1 MIRTQLETD
10 LQECLENVVSLTP
23 GQKERKEEAELAET
37 FYKLKL
43 EEDKLKLE
51 QIKQKDQS
59 KLEADKLELE
69 KQKQKDQ
76 SELEKLKLE
85 AEAAKAR
92 EQKLLSWAGLGVQL
106 GTTIFMAACYDMW
119 LTRGYKFEE
128 FGTVRSPHLRNLIGR
143 ILPRLK

>member
-1 MIRTQLETD
+1 MIKTQLEKD
-10 LQECLENVVSLTP
+10 LNECLENVVALAP

-43 EEDKLKLE
+43 EEDKLELE
-51 QIKQKDQS
+51 RKKQKD
-59 KLEADKLELE
+59 E
-69 KQKQKDQ
+69 

-85 AEAAKAR
+85 AEAAKAK
-92 EQKLLSWAGLGVQL
+92 EQRLLNWAGLGVQL

-143 ILPRLK
+143 ILPRFK

>member
-1 MIRTQLETD
+1 MIKTQLEKD
-10 LQECLENVVSLTP
+10 LNECLENVIALTV

-43 EEDKLKLE
+43 EEDKLELE
-51 QIKQKDQS
+51 RQRQKDAS
-59 KLEADKLELE
+59 D
-69 KQKQKDQ
+69 
-76 SELEKLKLE
+76 LEKLKAE
-85 AEAAKAR
+85 AEAAKAK
-92 EQKLLSWAGLGVQL
+92 EQRLLNWAGLGVQL

-143 ILPRLK
+143 ILPRFK

>member
-1 MIRTQLETD
+1 MIKTQLEAD
-10 LQECLENVVSLTP
+10 LKECLENVVALTP

-43 EEDKLKLE
+43 EEDKL
-51 QIKQKDQS
+51 
-59 KLEADKLELE
+59 ELE
-69 KQKQKDQ
+69 RQKQKDA
-76 SELEKLKLE
+76 SDLEKLKVE
-85 AEAAKAR
+85 AEAAKAK
-92 EQKLLSWAGLGVQL
+92 EQRLFNWAGLGVQL

-143 ILPRLK
+143 ILPRFK

>member
-1 MIRTQLETD
+1 MIKTQLEKD
-10 LQECLENVVSLTP
+10 LNECLENVIALTV

-51 QIKQKDQS
+51 RQRQKDAS
-59 KLEADKLELE
+59 D
-69 KQKQKDQ
+69 
-76 SELEKLKLE
+76 LEKLKVE
-85 AEAAKAR
+85 AEAAKAK
-92 EQKLLSWAGLGVQL
+92 EQRLLNWAGLGVQL

-143 ILPRLK
+143 ILPRFK

>member
-1 MIRTQLETD
+1 MIKTQLEKD
-10 LQECLENVVSLTP
+10 LNECLENVIALTV

-43 EEDKLKLE
+43 EEDKLELE
-51 QIKQKDQS
+51 RQRQKDAS
-59 KLEADKLELE
+59 D
-69 KQKQKDQ
+69 
-76 SELEKLKLE
+76 LEKLKVE
-85 AEAAKAR
+85 AEAAKAK
-92 EQKLLSWAGLGVQL
+92 EQRLLNWAGLGVQL

-143 ILPRLK
+143 ILPRFK

>member
-1 MIRTQLETD
+1 MIKTQLETD
-10 LQECLENVVSLTP
+10 LKECLENVVSFQVGT
-23 GQKERKEEAELAET
+23 KERKEETELAET
-37 FYKLKL
+37 LYKLKI
-43 EEDKLKLE
+43 EEDKM
-51 QIKQKDQS
+51 
-59 KLEADKLELE
+59 ELE
-69 KQKQKDQ
+69 RQKQKDA

-85 AEAAKAR
+85 AEAAKAK
-92 EQKLLSWAGLGVQL
+92 EQRFFNWAGLGVQL

>member
-1 MIRTQLETD
+1 MIKTQLEKD
-10 LQECLENVVSLTP
+10 LNECLENVIALTA

-43 EEDKLKLE
+43 EEDKL
-51 QIKQKDQS
+51 
-59 KLEADKLELE
+59 ELE
-69 KQKQKDQ
+69 RQKQKDA
-76 SELEKLKLE
+76 SDLEKLKVE
-85 AEAAKAR
+85 AEAAKAK
-92 EQKLLSWAGLGVQL
+92 EQRLLNWAGLGVQL

-143 ILPRLK
+143 ILPRFK

>member
-1 MIRTQLETD
+1 MIKTQLEKD
-10 LQECLENVVSLTP
+10 LNECLENVVALTV

-43 EEDKLKLE
+43 EEDKL
-51 QIKQKDQS
+51 
-59 KLEADKLELE
+59 ELE
-69 KQKQKDQ
+69 RQKQKDA
-76 SELEKLKLE
+76 SDLEKLKVE
-85 AEAAKAR
+85 AEAAKAK
-92 EQKLLSWAGLGVQL
+92 EQRLLNWAGLGVQL

-143 ILPRLK
+143 ILPRFE

>member
-1 MIRTQLETD
+1 MVKTQLEKD
-10 LQECLENVVSLTP
+10 LNECLENVIALTV

-43 EEDKLKLE
+43 EEDKLELE
-51 QIKQKDQS
+51 RQRQKDAS
-59 KLEADKLELE
+59 D
-69 KQKQKDQ
+69 
-76 SELEKLKLE
+76 LEKLKVE
-85 AEAAKAR
+85 AEAAKAK
-92 EQKLLSWAGLGVQL
+92 EQRLLNWAGLGVQL

-143 ILPRLK
+143 ILPRFK

>member
-1 MIRTQLETD
+1 MIKTQLEKD
-10 LQECLENVVSLTP
+10 LNECLENVIALTV

-43 EEDKLKLE
+43 EEDKLELE
-51 QIKQKDQS
+51 RQRQKDVS
-59 KLEADKLELE
+59 D
-69 KQKQKDQ
+69 
-76 SELEKLKLE
+76 LEKLKVE
-85 AEAAKAR
+85 AEAAKAK
-92 EQKLLSWAGLGVQL
+92 EQRLLNWAGLGVQL

-143 ILPRLK
+143 ILPRFK

>member
-1 MIRTQLETD
+1 MIKTQLEKD
-10 LQECLENVVSLTP
+10 LNECLENVIALTV

-43 EEDKLKLE
+43 EEDKL
-51 QIKQKDQS
+51 
-59 KLEADKLELE
+59 ELE
-69 KQKQKDQ
+69 RQKQKDA
-76 SELEKLKLE
+76 SDLEKLKVE
-85 AEAAKAR
+85 AEAAKAK
-92 EQKLLSWAGLGVQL
+92 EQRLLNWAGLGVQL

-143 ILPRLK
+143 ILPRFK

>member
-1 MIRTQLETD
+1 MIETQLEKD
-10 LQECLENVVSLTP
+10 LNECLENVLALTV

-43 EEDKLKLE
+43 EEDKLELE
-51 QIKQKDQS
+51 RQRQKDAS
-59 KLEADKLELE
+59 D
-69 KQKQKDQ
+69 
-76 SELEKLKLE
+76 LEKLKVE
-85 AEAAKAR
+85 AEAAKAK
-92 EQKLLSWAGLGVQL
+92 EQRLLNWAGLGVQL

-143 ILPRLK
+143 ILPRFK